1 MPVTTDETEATT
13 TVHTEPGLP
22 DNREAWGPYRVAKN
36 NPLVPEYREWWK
48 NNPLNNLRGA
58 AKTALWRRFEAE
70 VVEGKSPL
78 EAAQGP
84 YTTTLDDLRR

>member
-1 MPVTTDETEATT
+1 M
-13 TVHTEPGLP
+13 
-22 DNREAWGPYRVAKN
+22 
-36 NPLVPEYREWWK
+36 PEYREWWK